1 MICLTTG
8 ERNLRAE
15 KHIVWT
21 NGCFDILHR
30 GHIELFKYAKSLG
43 DYLFVGV
50 DSDSKTK
57 LDKGA
62 DRPFNNEGDRIEL
75 LNSIR
80 YIDKVFLFNT
90 AEELDET
97 IKNNQPQT
105 MVIGSD
111 WKGKKVVG
119 ESHVEELVF
128 FDRISKYSTT
138 KILQCS
144 RQ

>member
-1 MICLTTG
+1 M
-8 ERNLRAE
+8 R
-15 KHIVWT
+15 KIVWT

-43 DYLFVGV
+43 DTLLVGV
-50 DSDSKTK
+50 DSDFKVK
-57 LDKGA
+57 QDKGE
-62 DRPFNNEGDRIEL
+62 DRPFNNEEDRIEL

-90 AEELDET
+90 PEQLDRI
-97 IKNNQPQT
+97 IKNVQAQV
-105 MVIGSD
+105 MVVGSD

-128 FDRISKYSTT
+128 FNRISKYSTS

-144 RQ
+144 LR

>member
-1 MICLTTG
+1 MKS
-8 ERNLRAE
+8 R
-15 KHIVWT
+15 KIVWT

-43 DYLFVGV
+43 DTLLVGV
-50 DSDSKTK
+50 DSDFKVK
-57 LDKGA
+57 QDKGE
-62 DRPFNNEGDRIEL
+62 DRPFNNEEDRIEL

-90 AEELDET
+90 TEQLDRT
-97 IKNNQPQT
+97 IKNVQAQV

-138 KILQCS
+138 KILQ
-144 RQ
+144 